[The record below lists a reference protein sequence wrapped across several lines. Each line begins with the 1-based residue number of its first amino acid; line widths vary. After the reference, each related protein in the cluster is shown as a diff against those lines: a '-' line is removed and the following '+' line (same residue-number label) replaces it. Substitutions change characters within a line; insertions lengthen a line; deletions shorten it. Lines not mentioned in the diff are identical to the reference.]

1 MNRTSVTPSFWNGCR
16 VFVTGH
22 TGFKGSWLCLLLKL
36 LGAEV
41 MGYSLPPPTHPSL
54 FEVARIDGL
63 VETIEADVRDFP
75 RLLHAIAAYSPH
87 VVIHMAAQSTVLHSY
102 ENPVGTYSTNVMG
115 TVNVFEAIR
124 FAKRPC
130 VVINVTTDK
139 IYDNQMCMWG
149 HRENDRLGGRDP
161 YSNSK
166 ACAELVAKAY
176 RDSFYP
182 MEEFDRH
189 GVGIGSVRAGNV
201 IGGGDWTPR
210 QLLPDIIAACSQG
223 SKLVLRHP
231 TALRPWQHVLDCLAG
246 YLTLAEQLSADPMRY
261 AGEWNFGPAESDEW
275 TVSDMVEAISKEW
288 GGDFTWETDHSA
300 NGYEEPVL
308 RLDCSKVN
316 RVLGWHPRL
325 MLEESVRWT
334 VRWYKG
340 YLNKKDPRK
349 LCHEDLCQYMAL
361 NACSDRLSLGKMRHE
376 FLSA

>member
-1 MNRTSVTPSFWNGCR
+1 MNRTSVTPSFWKGRR

-22 TGFKGSWLCLLLKL
+22 TGFKGSWLCLWLKL

-41 MGYSLPPPTHPSL
+41 MGYSLPPPTNPSL

-63 VETIEADVRDFP
+63 VQTIEADVRDLP
-75 RLLHAIAAYSPH
+75 RLIQAIAAYSPQ
-87 VVIHMAAQSTVLHSY
+87 VVIHMAAQSLVLHSY
-102 ENPVGTYSTNVMG
+102 EDPAGTYSTNVMG

-124 FAKRPC
+124 LAKRPC

-139 IYDNQMCMWG
+139 SYENQMWVWG
-149 HRENDRLGGRDP
+149 YRENDRLGGRDP

-210 QLLPDIIAACSQG
+210 QLLPDIIAACSKG
-223 SKLVLRHP
+223 TKLVLRHP

-246 YLTLAEQLSADPMRY
+246 YLTLVEQLSADPMRY

-275 TVSDMVEAISKEW
+275 TVADVVEAISKEW
-288 GGDFTWETDHSA
+288 GGDYTWEKDHSA
-300 NGYEEPVL
+300 NGHEEPLL
-308 RLDCSKVN
+308 RLDCSKAN
-316 RVLGWHPRL
+316 HVLGWRPRL

-340 YLNKKDPRK
+340 YLHKEDPRK
-349 LCHEDLCQYMAL
+349 LCHEDLRQYMAL
-361 NACSDRLSLGKMRHE
+361 NG
-376 FLSA
+376 